1 MFVLLIAFSV
11 IICLGTLMY
20 YQPFAENKNAIE
32 VQKYES
38 DRRQLSSKYDLITG
52 ESVVTYNG
60 ITPQTKCPLGFY
72 RPDGATKLKQVTGQR
87 TDGCI
92 QCPLGRYGASQTLKS
107 ELCTAACPAGKYGSE
122 KGLKSED
129 ECQYCPPGTYGSSTG
144 LTTDSCTAS
153 CPSGKYSST
162 YGNSKASGCKSCPT
176 GYRGWQCTGAI
187 LPRPN

>member
-1 MFVLLIAFSV
+1 
-11 IICLGTLMY
+11 MY

-38 DRRQLSSKYDLITG
+38 DRRQLSSEYDLITG

-162 YGNSKASGCKSCPT
+162 YGNSKARGCKSCPT